1 MPMQIFTHEE
11 TTPSEKVIKFIKEL
25 AYTYRVVNNQAYCLN

>member
-1 MPMQIFTHEE
+1 MQIFTQEE

-25 AYTYRVVNNQAYCLN
+25 AHTYRVVNKQALCLN